1 MLYPMT
7 ESQERFVEIAT
18 KLSEKFAERAAQHD
32 QQNTFPLENYS
43 DARAVDLPSLVVPQ
57 EYGGWGANLLDTVMT
72 TEALAI
78 GDGSTAICLTMHMH
92 SIGAVAESRKW
103 PPALFEMICREAV
116 ARGAMINSIATEPE
130 LGSPSRGG
138 IPKTTA
144 QPIFL
149 DGKSNGDPDRWR
161 INGLKTW
168 ATMIPALDYMVTPAA
183 LQDGSGDVARF
194 VIPITD
200 RIEII
205 ENWDSMGMR
214 GTASHDI
221 KLNDVEV
228 PNANIISR
236 SNSASP
242 TSGGQINAW
251 FMLCISAVYVGIA
264 IAAHRAAIR
273 YAQERVPT
281 ALGKPIAEVEGIQ
294 RRLGQA
300 ELLLRQSRI
309 MLYQAADMWSR
320 FPERRSEMQAS
331 ISAAKYTATNG
342 AIQVVDECMRVA
354 GGASMMKTLPLER
367 YYRDVRAGLNHPMND
382 DLTLITL
389 GKTAIAAL
397 NG

>member
-1 MLYPMT
+1 MLYPLT

-18 KLSEKFAERAAQHD
+18 ELAEKFAVRAAHHD
-32 QQNTFPLENYS
+32 QQNTFPLENYA
-43 DARAVDLPSLVVPQ
+43 DARAAKLPSLVVPK

-72 TEALAI
+72 TEALAV
-78 GDGSTAICLTMHMH
+78 GDGSTAICITMHMH
-92 SIGAVAESRKW
+92 SIGSTAESRTW
-103 PPALFEMICREAV
+103 SPELFERICREAV
-116 ARGAMINSIATEPE
+116 ERGAMINSIATEPE

-144 QPIFL
+144 DPIFA
-149 DGKSNGDPDRWR
+149 NGATAGEPDAWR

-168 ATMIPALDYMVTPAA
+168 ATMIPTLDYMVTPAA
-183 LQDGSGDVARF
+183 LQDGSGEVARF

-200 RIEII
+200 QIEII

-221 KLNDVEV
+221 KLNNVEV
-228 PNANIISR
+228 PNANILRR
-236 SNSASP
+236 SNSTAP
-242 TSGGQINAW
+242 TVGGQVNAW
-251 FMLCISAVYVGIA
+251 FMLCISAVYIGIA
-264 IAAHRAAIR
+264 VAAHRAATR

-294 RRLGQA
+294 RRLGQT
-300 ELLLRQSRI
+300 ELLLRQSRV

-320 FPERRSEMQAS
+320 FPERRSEMKAS
-331 ISAAKYTATNG
+331 IITAKYTATNG
-342 AIQVVDECMRVA
+342 AIQAVDECMRVA

-382 DLTLITL
+382 DMTLITL

-397 NG
+397 QS